1 MTHTDPDADPNDG
14 QAEHRAEPRT
24 EQDILPRAQ
33 QGESDA
39 CRQLVRQYYGMVYRL
54 AYSFLTHAEDAQDI
68 AQEAFL
74 RAFRSIDRFDLRFR
88 FGPWIKK
95 ITMNLVIDAIR
106 SRYRSKPV
114 AIEDI
119 DTVPG
124 DAADPADGPVAEEES
139 RRVRQIIRELP
150 PKYRAVMV
158 LRDMEGHT
166 VAEVADMVD
175 APPATVRWRL
185 HQARKLFRHKWE
197 RTESS

>member
-24 EQDILPRAQ
+24 EQDILRRAQ

-39 CRQLVRQYYGMVYRL
+39 CRQLVHQYYGMVYRL
-54 AYSFLTHAEDAQDI
+54 AYNFLSHAEDARDI

-74 RAFRSIDRFDLRFR
+74 RAFRSMDRFDLRYR

-106 SRYRSKPV
+106 SRYRSKTV
-114 AIEDI
+114 AVEDI
-119 DTVPG
+119 DAVSG
-124 DAADPADGPVAEEES
+124 NAADPADGPIAEEES

-150 PKYRAVMV
+150 PKYRTVMV

-166 VAEVADMVD
+166 VAEIADMVD